1 MTCKDMNRV
10 IEDTPIYVRQWPAS
24 VALENMTEA
33 VQVLGP
39 SFGSFIEGK
48 YTLNDIIAVM
58 SGVDKH
64 TLVPLLKRFVSAARV
79 DGKEIQ
85 EGTFNITFSGDLMK
99 VFKILAFVCE
109 VNYKDFFEQGL
120 ELNAQRKEEAMQNS
134 KEQVQSQTSIP

>member
-1 MTCKDMNRV
+1 MACKDMNRIIDDIPV
-10 IEDTPIYVRQWPAS
+10 YVRQWPAS

-39 SFGSFIEGK
+39 AFGSFVENRYG
-48 YTLNDIIAVM
+48 LNDLVSVM
-58 SGVDKH
+58 AGANK
-64 TLVPLLKRFVSAARV
+64 TELVSLMKRFVSAARV

-85 EGTFNITFSGDLMK
+85 EGTFNVAFSGDLMK

-120 ELNAQRKEEAMQNS
+120 ELNARLAEILQQS
-134 KEQVQSQTSIP
+134 KEPEKNPNTIP